1 MTERKNRRQE
11 LHRPIRPR
19 AGRWVPLV
27 LAAVWLLVFGA
38 LAAGYPP
45 YPGIGTGDRVGFTLV
60 ALVGAWVLYRF
71 GSVALLPDEDGLVV
85 RNVLGR
91 RRLTWAEV
99 VGVRYGRDSTWAH
112 LDLSDGTNVAAL
124 GVQTADGA
132 WAQASAVRLATLVEL
147 HARELG
153 GQDPD
158 RG

>member
-1 MTERKNRRQE
+1 MSAPSDRRAE

-19 AGRWVPLV
+19 AGRWVPLT
-27 LAAVWLLVFGA
+27 LAGVWLLVFGG

-45 YPGIGTGDRVGFTLV
+45 YPGIGVGDRIGFTLV

-71 GSVALLPDEDGLVV
+71 SSVALLPDEDGVLV
-85 RNVLGR
+85 RNVLGS
-91 RRLTWAEV
+91 RRLSWAEV
-99 VGVRYGRDSTWAH
+99 VGVRYGRDSTWVR

-132 WAQASAVRLATLVEL
+132 WAQEAAVRLATLVEL

-153 GQDPD
+153 GRD